1 MNPQIWLGNLL
12 FLITPFF
19 IDQLGVGG
27 AGHVWSTCEGGL
39 EEEWRHSVAP
49 IPKDKILEAIK
60 TMEDDIEFAQDDILL
75 PPSGELKPN
84 SNDSD
89 DDDHED
95 SRDDS
100 YYFEKEVPIFAFKT
114 LVRCIVWI
122 SDFKTLHHLQVEATF
137 LRAVH
142 ENIQES
148 HLILEINS
156 LK

>member
-1 MNPQIWLGNLL
+1 M
-12 FLITPFF
+12 
-19 IDQLGVGG
+19 GG
-27 AGHVWSTCEGGL
+27 AGHVWSTCEGGH

-60 TMEDDIEFAQDDILL
+60 TMEDDLECAQDDIFL

-100 YYFEKEVPIFAFKT
+100 YYFEKEVRILAFKP
-114 LVRCIVWI
+114 V
-122 SDFKTLHHLQVEATF
+122 SDAFCGYQILKFSIICRLKQPFLGLCMKTYKKA
-137 LRAVH
+137 
-142 ENIQES
+142 I
-148 HLILEINS
+148 
-156 LK
+156 